1 MQGILRVLNSD
12 YMDHHDNALD
22 DLWVDRATWMNKELQ
37 LQPNIYYQLYYGCVT
52 DIGKAIGDNI
62 PTDREWL
69 LFRPMSANMGK
80 LDTST
85 KGSFL
90 DGYAENMTTINVPS
104 QRLGREWQPN
114 DGMVNMVSGY
124 CPFRLDDKGNR
135 IYDKHTSYVEGMAC
149 EPGQWYIMPMQNM
162 DHIGFAGGFFN
173 ENPDNVHQFYVRALN
188 QIDKFGAS
196 SDANCPSK
204 SLKDVSGKAWYHEE
218 VDYVLTNGLMAGT
231 GGSSFSPGSNLS
243 RAMIAQILYAM
254 AGKPSGGASRF
265 SDVVKGSWYED
276 AVNWCAANNIVAGFE
291 DGTFRPNDNVTREQ
305 LAVILMG
312 YTGSR
317 HDNARNRQI
326 HMSLDTFSDCASV
339 SSWAQKG
346 VAWAAGKHLIAGRG
360 GMVIDPGA
368 TATRAEVAQIIT
380 SYCME
385 IVNNP
390 SVYY

>member
-1 MQGILRVLNSD
+1 MKRSILAILTAVT
-12 YMDHHDNALD
+12 MVMAL
-22 DLWVDRATWMNKELQ
+22 W
-37 LQPNIYYQLYYGCVT
+37 
-52 DIGKAIGDNI
+52 I
-62 PTDREWL
+62 PALADASSYPDVE
-69 LFRPMSANMGK
+69 
-80 LDTST
+80 
-85 KGSFL
+85 KGSW
-90 DGYAENMTTINVPS
+90 Y
-104 QRLGREWQPN
+104 
-114 DGMVNMVSGY
+114 Y
-124 CPFRLDDKGNR
+124 
-135 IYDKHTSYVEGMAC
+135 EGA
-149 EPGQWYIMPMQNM
+149 
-162 DHIGFAGGFFN
+162 
-173 ENPDNVHQFYVRALN
+173 
-188 QIDKFGAS
+188 
-196 SDANCPSK
+196 
-204 SLKDVSGKAWYHEE
+204 
-218 VDYVLTNGLMAGT
+218 DYVIRKGLMTGT
-231 GGSSFSPGSNLS
+231 GKNVFAPQAPVTRGQ
-243 RAMIAQILYAM
+243 AAQILYAM

-312 YTGSR
+312 YTGAR